1 MLKKVAAAAFVSA
14 GLLVTVAPGA
24 GAAPPTAACHGL
36 HTAHMSVPHMDNG
49 TATAHAHIPHNPEC
63 PMM

>member
-1 MLKKVAAAAFVSA
+1 MIKKAIAAAFVSA

-24 GAAPPTAACHGL
+24 GAQPPAAACHGL
-36 HTAHMSVPHMDNG
+36 HTAHMSVPHLNQG
-49 TATAHAHIPHNPEC
+49 TATAHAHIPHADC

>member
-1 MLKKVAAAAFVSA
+1 MIKKAIAAAFVSA

-24 GAAPPTAACHGL
+24 GAQPPAAACHGL
-36 HTAHMSVPHMDNG
+36 HTAHMSVPHLNQG
-49 TATAHAHIPHNPEC
+49 TATAHASIAHPDC